1 MQIQITTDNHIEGSA
16 ALASE
21 IEQDVAASFA
31 RFEPQLTRIE
41 VHLKDANSHK
51 VGDRD
56 QQCVMEARLAGLKPI
71 AVSHDAPTLPEAVS
85 GAIDKLKR
93 SLDKTVS
100 KLGNVKGRTSFAGEQ
115 TD

>member
-1 MQIQITTDNHIEGSA
+1 MQIQINTDNHIEGASE
-16 ALASE
+16 LASVVQ
-21 IEQDVAASFA
+21 QDVASSFA

-51 VGDRD
+51 PGDRD
-56 QQCVMEARLAGLKPI
+56 QQCVLEARMAGLKPI
-71 AVSHDAPTLPEAVS
+71 AVSHEAPTLPEAVS

-100 KLGNVKGRTSFAGEQ
+100 KLGNAKGRTSFAGEQ
-115 TD
+115 AD